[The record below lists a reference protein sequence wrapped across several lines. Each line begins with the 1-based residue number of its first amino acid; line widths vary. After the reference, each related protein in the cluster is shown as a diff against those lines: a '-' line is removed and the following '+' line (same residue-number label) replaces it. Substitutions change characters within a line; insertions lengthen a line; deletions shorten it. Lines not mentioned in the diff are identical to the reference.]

1 MRRAWQER
9 AFQAGVLQVP
19 TKLLARADHSRFESM
34 LVTMAFFASIHSFH
48 IDLIL
53 APLAR
58 ERVSIACLWHVDPK
72 MARTEPAT
80 VPVFQV
86 RWWVL

>member
-1 MRRAWQER
+1 MGRAWQER

-19 TKLLARADHSRFESM
+19 THSLARADRSRFESM
-34 LVTMAFFASIHSFH
+34 LVTMAFFASIHSFP

-58 ERVSIACLWHVDPK
+58 ECVLIACLWHVDPK
-72 MARTEPAT
+72 MARTELAT
-80 VPVFQV
+80 ARVF
-86 RWWVL
+86 